1 MLLIAT
7 AAVAGIVLGSGAGGL
22 AEKPALD
29 GASRV
34 TPGAAKPATASPP
47 QAKAASGAAIA
58 PSAVPP
64 AAPAAA
70 PAALASPPAATP
82 MPLGPVPNPELIAPS
97 ATGPL
102 PIIGKNGVE
111 PWRAYARPFH
121 DPANLPRIALA
132 IAGMGLNK
140 AETNEA
146 IQKLPPQVTLCFS
159 PYASNLQSWVAEA
172 RAYGHEVMLQL
183 PMQPIGYPA
192 NDPGPNALL
201 SSLSAQQNLARLDW
215 LLGRFAGYIGVTD
228 YRGGAFTASAASLM
242 PILKALK
249 GRGLMYLDSRSTANS
264 LAAPLAREI
273 GLPVAANDDLIDRD
287 PSRSGIQTQLM
298 ALENTARRN
307 GHAIGFGLP
316 YPVTVE
322 TIAAWATTLPGAG
335 LTLAPVSALAD
346 TEGAE

>member
-7 AAVAGIVLGSGAGGL
+7 AAIAGIVLGDGAQGP
-22 AEKPALD
+22 AEKPSLD
-29 GASRV
+29 GTSRV
-34 TPGAAKPATASPP
+34 RLGAAKPTKASPP
-47 QAKAASGAAIA
+47 QAKAVSGAAIA
-58 PSAVPP
+58 PP
-64 AAPAAA
+64 ATAPATA
-70 PAALASPPAATP
+70 PAATP
-82 MPLGPVPNPELIAPS
+82 VLLGPVPNPELVAPS

-102 PIIGKNGVE
+102 PIIDRNGLE
-111 PWRAYARPFH
+111 PWRAYARPFR

-140 AETNEA
+140 TETNEA
-146 IQKLPPQVTLCFS
+146 IQKLPPEVTLSFS

-201 SSLSAQQNLARLDW
+201 GSLSAQQNLARLDW
-215 LLGRFAGYIGVTD
+215 LLGRFTGYIGVTD
-228 YRGGAFTASAASLM
+228 YQGGAFTASAASLM

-249 GRGLMYLDSRSTANS
+249 GRGLMYLASRATPDS

-273 GLPVAANDDLIDRD
+273 GLPIAANDDLIDRD
-287 PSRSGIQTQLM
+287 PSQSGVRTQLM
-298 ALENTARRN
+298 ALENTARRS
-307 GHAIGFGLP
+307 GHAIGLGLP

-346 TEGAE
+346 TKGAE